1 MKDDYIKTGRTTHK
15 IETRSNI
22 LKNAQ
27 YFLNNGL
34 EFSLEDVAKKSG
46 ISRATIYRY
55 FSNVDILAAE
65 AGLDVN
71 SKSPETLFEG
81 LQGETLEDKILGIQD
96 YYNTLA
102 IDHEKLFRKYISAV
116 LDSST
121 STPKRGARRKK
132 ALQLVLENTNYT
144 PKEKEDLSN
153 LLTILMGIEPLI
165 VTKDV
170 CGLNNRE
177 STELM
182 KWGLVLLLKGFISS
196 KNINSQLPTKPKVH

>member
-1 MKDDYIKTGRTTHK
+1 MSNDYIKTGRTNQK

-22 LKNAQ
+22 LINAQ
-27 YFLNNGL
+27 YFINNGL
-34 EFSLEDVAKKSG
+34 EFNLEDIAKRSG

-71 SKSPETLFEG
+71 TKSSETICES
-81 LQGETLEDKILGIQD
+81 LQAKTLEDKILEIQD

-121 STPKRGARRKK
+121 PTPKRGARRKK
-132 ALQLVLENTNYT
+132 TLQLVLENTNYT

-170 CGLNNRE
+170 CGLNNSE

-182 KWGLVLLLKGFISS
+182 KWGLELLLKGFISS
-196 KNINSQLPTKPKVH
+196 KKHK

>member
-1 MKDDYIKTGRTTHK
+1 MKNDYIKTGRTNQK
-15 IETRSNI
+15 IETRSKI
-22 LKNAQ
+22 LISAQ

-34 EFSLEDVAKKSG
+34 EFNLEDIAKRSG

-71 SKSPETLFEG
+71 TKSSETIFENLKG
-81 LQGETLEDKILGIQD
+81 KTLENKILEIQD

-102 IDHEKLFRKYISAV
+102 IAHEKLFRKYISTV

-121 STPKRGARRKK
+121 PTPKRGARRKK
-132 ALQLVLENTNYT
+132 TLQLVFEGTEYT
-144 PKEKEDLSN
+144 QKEKKDLSN
-153 LLTILMGIEPLI
+153 LLTVLMGIEPLI

-170 CGLNNRE
+170 CGLNNSE

-182 KWGLVLLLKGFISS
+182 KWGMELLLKGFISS
-196 KNINSQLPTKPKVH
+196 KK

>member
-1 MKDDYIKTGRTTHK
+1 MNNDYIKTGRTNQK
-15 IETRSNI
+15 IETRSKI
-22 LKNAQ
+22 LVNAQ

-34 EFSLEDVAKKSG
+34 EFNLEDIAKRSG

-71 SKSPETLFEG
+71 TKSSETIFENLKG
-81 LQGETLEDKILGIQD
+81 RTLEQKILEIQD

-102 IDHEKLFRKYISAV
+102 IDHEMLFRKYISAV

-121 STPKRGARRKK
+121 QTPKRGARRKK
-132 ALQLVLENTNYT
+132 TLQLVLEKTNYT
-144 PKEKEDLSN
+144 HKEKKDLSN
-153 LLTILMGIEPLI
+153 LLTVLMGIEPLI

-170 CGLNNRE
+170 
-177 STELM
+177 
-182 KWGLVLLLKGFISS
+182 
-196 KNINSQLPTKPKVH
+196 

>member
-1 MKDDYIKTGRTTHK
+1 MKENYIKTGRTNQK

-22 LKNAQ
+22 LMNAQ

-34 EFSLEDVAKKSG
+34 EFNLEDIAKRSG
-46 ISRATIYRY
+46 ISRATVYRY

-71 SKSPETLFEG
+71 TKSSETICES
-81 LQGETLEDKILGIQD
+81 LQGKTLEDKIVEIQD

-121 STPKRGARRKK
+121 PTPKRGARRKK
-132 ALQLVLENTNYT
+132 TLQLVLESTDYT

-153 LLTILMGIEPLI
+153 LLTIMMGIEPLI

-170 CGLNNRE
+170 CGLSNSE

-182 KWGLVLLLKGFISS
+182 KWGLELLLKGFMSS
-196 KNINSQLPTKPKVH
+196 KKHK

>member
-1 MKDDYIKTGRTTHK
+1 MKDDYIKTGRTNQK
-15 IETRSNI
+15 IETRSKI
-22 LKNAQ
+22 LINAQ

-34 EFSLEDVAKKSG
+34 EFNLEDIAKRSG

-71 SKSPETLFEG
+71 TKTSKSIFENLKG
-81 LQGETLEDKILGIQD
+81 QTLEKKILEIQD

-102 IDHEKLFRKYISAV
+102 LDHEKLFRKYISAV
-116 LDSST
+116 LDAST
-121 STPKRGARRKK
+121 PTPKRGARRKK
-132 ALQLVLENTNYT
+132 TLQLVLENTNYT
-144 PKEKEDLSN
+144 PKEKKDLSN

-170 CGLNNRE
+170 CGLNNTE

-182 KWGLVLLLKGFISS
+182 KWGMKLLLDGFISS
-196 KNINSQLPTKPKVH
+196 KKHR

>member
-1 MKDDYIKTGRTTHK
+1 MKDDYIKRGRTNQK

-22 LKNAQ
+22 LMNAQ

-34 EFSLEDVAKKSG
+34 EFNLEDIAKRSG

-55 FSNVDILAAE
+55 FSNADILAAE

-71 SKSPETLFEG
+71 TKSSETIFENLKG
-81 LQGETLEDKILGIQD
+81 KTLENKILEIQD

-102 IDHEKLFRKYISAV
+102 IDHEKLFRKYISAI

-121 STPKRGARRKK
+121 PTPKRGARRKK
-132 ALQLVLENTNYT
+132 TLQLVLENTNYT

-170 CGLNNRE
+170 CGLNNSE

-182 KWGLVLLLKGFISS
+182 KWGLELLLKGFISS
-196 KNINSQLPTKPKVH
+196 RKNK

>member
-1 MKDDYIKTGRTTHK
+1 MKDDYIKTGRTNQK

-22 LKNAQ
+22 LMNAQ

-34 EFSLEDVAKKSG
+34 EFNLEDIAKRSG

-71 SKSPETLFEG
+71 TKKSETICENLKG
-81 LQGETLEDKILGIQD
+81 KTLEDKIVEIQD

-102 IDHEKLFRKYISAV
+102 LDHEKLFRKYISAV

-121 STPKRGARRKK
+121 PTPKRGARRKK
-132 ALQLVLENTNYT
+132 TLQLVLESTNYT

-170 CGLNNRE
+170 CGLNNSE
-177 STELM
+177 STKLL
-182 KWGLVLLLKGFISS
+182 KWGLELLLKGFISS
-196 KNINSQLPTKPKVH
+196 KKT

>member
-1 MKDDYIKTGRTTHK
+1 MKDDYIKTGRTNQK

-22 LKNAQ
+22 LMNAQ

-34 EFSLEDVAKKSG
+34 EFNLEDIAKRSG

-71 SKSPETLFEG
+71 TKKSETICKNLKG
-81 LQGETLEDKILGIQD
+81 KTLEDKIVEIQD

-102 IDHEKLFRKYISAV
+102 LDHEKLFRKYISAV

-121 STPKRGARRKK
+121 PTPKRGARRKK
-132 ALQLVLENTNYT
+132 TLQLVLESTNYT

-170 CGLNNRE
+170 CGLNNSE
-177 STELM
+177 STKLL
-182 KWGLVLLLKGFISS
+182 KWGLELLLKGFISS
-196 KNINSQLPTKPKVH
+196 KKT

>member
-1 MKDDYIKTGRTTHK
+1 MKDDYIKTGRTTQK
-15 IETRSNI
+15 LETRSNI

-34 EFSLEDVAKKSG
+34 EFNLEDIARRSG
-46 ISRATIYRY
+46 ISRATVYRY

-65 AGLDVN
+65 AGLDIKT
-71 SKSPETLFEG
+71 KSFETLCEG
-81 LQGETLEDKILGIQD
+81 LQGETLEDKILEIQD
-96 YYNTLA
+96 YYNTHAL
-102 IDHEKLFRKYISAV
+102 DHEMLFRKYMSVA
-116 LDSST
+116 LNSST

-170 CGLNNRE
+170 CGLDNRK
-177 STELM
+177 SIELM
-182 KWGLVLLLKGFISS
+182 KWGMELMLKGFFSS
-196 KNINSQLPTKPKVH
+196 KEHK